1 MTWLLRLTLCN
12 SPQKRFFTAVVRTD
26 SALSNQAFNGQR
38 QCLAWLGLRTR
49 YLNNCAP
56 SLHFS
61 LTTRSRR
68 GKPTEENFIF
78 PYLTN
83 HYSHNLCFFLLSYDT
98 RYAPTHSPV
107 PYTFSIVFFACFKK
121 IRQPFL
127 RNSLRS
133 PSEPVDCNFSSRH
146 QDRGEV
152 LHRIT
157 LGHFGPLF
165 QTLTQF
171 LLLHSEVEYISPAH
185 FERRSL
191 NEKYFHF
198 PFASSFTGLRTAGL
212 SVCVERVG
220 IAPHVTLKITHT
232 HSACFRL
239 KPVILTLTFLPYA
252 VPSRS

>member
-61 LTTRSRR
+61 LPTRSRR

-107 PYTFSIVFFACFKK
+107 PYTFSIVFCLFRLKK

-127 RNSLRS
+127 RNSLGS

-152 LHRIT
+152 CIGSRWDT
-157 LGHFGPLF
+157 LGH
-165 QTLTQF
+165 
-171 LLLHSEVEYISPAH
+171 
-185 FERRSL
+185 
-191 NEKYFHF
+191 
-198 PFASSFTGLRTAGL
+198 
-212 SVCVERVG
+212 
-220 IAPHVTLKITHT
+220 
-232 HSACFRL
+232 CFKL
-239 KPVILTLTFLPYA
+239 
-252 VPSRS
+252 